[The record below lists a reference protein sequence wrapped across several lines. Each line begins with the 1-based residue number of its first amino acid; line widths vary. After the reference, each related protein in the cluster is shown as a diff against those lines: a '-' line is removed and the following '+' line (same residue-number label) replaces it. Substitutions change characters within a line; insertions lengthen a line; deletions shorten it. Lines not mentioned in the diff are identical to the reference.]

1 MIIDH
6 THNNI
11 ESPCVGQCRL
21 DDKDMCVGCF
31 RMMDEILSWG
41 QVDDKQKQ
49 KILIHCKTRKRNT

>member
-1 MIIDH
+1 MIIDR

-11 ESPCVGQCRL
+11 ESPCVGQCCL

-41 QVDDKQKQ
+41 QVDDKQ
-49 KILIHCKTRKRNT
+49 